1 MRHFQPAVSC
11 GVWRRK
17 GRKQKMKISGSRIFS
32 DLISDIKSR
41 SESSRARI
49 KVTTFDLLAARGYA
63 NVSMRDIASEAGVA
77 LSQIAYYYHS
87 KELLICEVVGD
98 ALERGAQDFG
108 EAIDKAEGDPVCA
121 ASAYFEKMPEE
132 NDAIWRV
139 LLDFV
144 SQSIWV
150 PAFRERVSGFFD
162 RISGILEEKLAAG
175 GNAPSGGHGETAKD
189 IIAGLFGSS
198 VMRLLAAQS

>member
-1 MRHFQPAVSC
+1 
-11 GVWRRK
+11 
-17 GRKQKMKISGSRIFS
+17 MKISGSRILS
-32 DLISDIKSR
+32 DIRSDIKNR
-41 SESSRARI
+41 SENARERI
-49 KVTTFDLLAARGYA
+49 KATTFELLAARGYS
-63 NVSMRDIASEAGVA
+63 NVSLRDIASGAGVA

-98 ALERGAQDFG
+98 ALERGAQDFA
-108 EAIDKAEGDPVCA
+108 EAMDKAEGDPVCA
-121 ASAYFEKMPEE
+121 ASAYFEKVPEE

-162 RISGILEEKLAAG
+162 RISGILEERIASG
-175 GNAPSGGHGETAKD
+175 GNDPSGGHGETAKD
-189 IIAGLFGSS
+189 IVSWLFGSS